1 MQRIL
6 AIVPGDTNAQ
16 LLFFPTLE
24 DLKRTYPHAEIDV
37 AAEPRAID
45 AYRICKFVNQ
55 LIRFDF
61 SGANS
66 LADWGNFLG
75 QVRDRDYDAL
85 LVANQTQGIG
95 LPLWLTGIP
104 VRVGYAEGKATNF
117 LTRKVSL
124 KTNQYGAAIYHD
136 LLQGFDIHSPC
147 PQLTVNLPASDLA
160 WADAECKRL
169 GIEASGYVLIF
180 GNGYPTNQWQPIIQ
194 DFQTRQPH
202 VPIVLLQDESNCEE
216 IAALQQIC
224 SNLGVTKPPDI
235 GKLAATI
242 AAASLILTVEGIP
255 VQLAIAVQT
264 YSVVLIGTTNPQ
276 QLLPINDKF
285 IGICSETGNIANIQP
300 DKILTTVWQN

>member
-1 MQRIL
+1 
-6 AIVPGDTNAQ
+6 
-16 LLFFPTLE
+16 
-24 DLKRTYPHAEIDV
+24 
-37 AAEPRAID
+37 
-45 AYRICKFVNQ
+45 
-55 LIRFDF
+55 
-61 SGANS
+61 
-66 LADWGNFLG
+66 
-75 QVRDRDYDAL
+75 
-85 LVANQTQGIG
+85 
-95 LPLWLTGIP
+95 